1 MASMPAAASP
11 PASDRGAERLRS
23 NALGFLPTLAQSIA
37 LISPTMTAVLIIPL
51 AFSDAG
57 RGTWAAYLFG
67 TIMLL
72 FVVGGL
78 NQFAKRSGS
87 AGSMYAYTG
96 RGLGPLAGVLSG
108 WTLLWSYFFI
118 GVAGLAGFAISANDF
133 LGAAGVGGVPVA
145 ILFCISALICGTV
158 AWLDIRLSSV
168 MMLVFEALAVTFILG
183 LAAVVIF
190 HPGTSSL
197 DTAQLTLKGVT
208 LKGVDFA
215 VVVCIFSLVGF
226 ESATTLGGEA
236 RNPTRNVPRAV
247 IVSLI
252 VTGLFMV
259 FMSYVEVLATKHYGS
274 PLSALTA
281 PLSTISE
288 IYGVS
293 FFKIPIWLGATV
305 SFFSL
310 TLSCLNASARIMLPM
325 SDHGIFPKQLRSVHH
340 KHMTPHVAIMLVIT
354 LMVTFALVLSN
365 STTANTIFGD
375 AGTLAAFGFL
385 LAYFM
390 ISAAAPVYL
399 KKLGQLRRRNV
410 AIAVFAF
417 LCLMVPT
424 VGSFYPAP
432 PYPINLFPYIFL
444 GYMAVGGGWLAV
456 VHRTR
461 PATLGEIQTELV
473 ESIDSHRETEP
484 QRASERAPVLDGV
497 PATA

>member
-1 MASMPAAASP
+1 MPSPAAAAMP
-11 PASDRGAERLRS
+11 PATERGAPRLRA
-23 NALGFLPTLAQSIA
+23 NALGFFPTLAQSIA

-51 AFSDAG
+51 AFTDAG

-78 NQFAKRSGS
+78 NQFAKRSAS

-96 RGLGPLAGVLSG
+96 RGLGPVGGVLSG

-118 GVAGLAGFAISANDF
+118 GVAGLAGFAISAQNF
-133 LGAAGVGGVPVA
+133 LGAIGVGTVTP
-145 ILFCISALICGTV
+145 ILFFIISAGICAAV

-168 MMLVFEALAVTFILG
+168 LMLVFEALSVTFILG

-190 HPGTSSL
+190 HPHVNAIDTS
-197 DTAQLTLKGVT
+197 QLTLKGVSI
-208 LKGVDFA
+208 KGIDFA

-236 RNPTRNVPRAV
+236 RNPTKNVPRAV
-247 IVSLI
+247 VWSLI

-259 FMSYVEVLATKHYGS
+259 VMAYIEVLATHDHASFGS
-274 PLSALTA
+274 LTA
-281 PLSTISE
+281 PLSTISVL
-288 IYGVS
+288 YGVS
-293 FFKIPIWLGATV
+293 WFKIPIWLGATV

-325 SDHGIFPKQLRSVHH
+325 SDHGIFPKQIRAVHH
-340 KHMTPHVAIMLVIT
+340 KHMTPHAAIGTIMSMMFAFAVILYAT
-354 LMVTFALVLSN
+354 SDN
-365 STTANTIFGD
+365 ANTIFGD

-390 ISAAAPVYL
+390 ISVAAPVYL
-399 KKLGQLRRRNV
+399 RKLGELRGRNV
-410 AIAVFAF
+410 AIATLAF
-417 LCLMVPT
+417 VCLMVPT

-432 PYPINLFPYIFL
+432 SYPINLFPYIFL
-444 GYMAVGGGWLAV
+444 GYMLIGGAWMYV

-461 PATLGEIQTELV
+461 PATMGEIEVEL
-473 ESIDSHRETEP
+473 ETSIAAHREAGEP
-484 QRASERAPVLDGV
+484 RERRPTFEGV
-497 PATA
+497 PQPVEA